1 MYKYKNNL
9 LINKIQKKGA
19 YGNIPYNKT
28 MLEEKVLKTIQ
39 RYNML
44 EDGDKVVI
52 GVSGGPDSMTLLN
65 ILNNLKEKLNIN
77 LYVAHINHMIRKEAD
92 EETEYVKDFCAK
104 INVEFFAKKIRV
116 EEEAKKQKIGTEEAG
131 RNIRYEFFE
140 EVAKKVGA
148 NKIATAHNSNDNA
161 ETVLMNIIRGT
172 SVSGLK
178 GIDKVRDGRFI
189 RPIIECSRDE
199 IEEYCK
205 EQNLNPKY
213 DKTNDEN
220 IYTRNKIRNM
230 LIPFL
235 KKEFNPNI
243 VDGINRLSQ
252 IATEEEQFINKT
264 VEKEYERLAITENDD
279 DRKYKNTNV
288 IRKVTIENKKKT
300 KDNSVEESKKLE
312 DAGEVP
318 KNKKKTVILDLKEFN
333 KLDYVI
339 KAKLILYTIS
349 KVYGSANGIEKIH
362 IDDIIKLCSNNI
374 GNKYLTPKA
383 GIKVYVRKGKI
394 YISFGTKNTIKNL

>member
-1 MYKYKNNL
+1 MNL
-9 LINKIQKKGA
+9 EGMRVI
-19 YGNIPYNKT
+19 

-65 ILNNLKEKLNIN
+65 ILNDLKEKLNIN
-77 LYVAHINHMIRKEAD
+77 LYVAHINHMIREEAD
-92 EETEYVKDFCAK
+92 EETEYVKEFCAK
-104 INVEFFAKKIRV
+104 INVEFFFKKVKV
-116 EEEAKKQKIGTEEAG
+116 EEIAKEQKIGTEEAG

-148 NKIATAHNSNDNA
+148 NRIATAHNSNDNA

-178 GIDKVRDGRFI
+178 GIEKVRDGRLI

-205 EQNLNPKY
+205 EKRLNPKY
-213 DKTNDEN
+213 DKSNSEN

-230 LIPFL
+230 LIPFI
-235 KKEFNPNI
+235 KQEFNSNI
-243 VDGINRLSQ
+243 IEGINRLSQ
-252 IATEEEQFINKT
+252 IATEEEQFINT
-264 VEKEYERLAITENDD
+264 IVEKEYKRLLINANNCIDKSISENHVN
-279 DRKYKNTNV
+279 REIEKKSNLLKNT
-288 IRKVTIENKKKT
+288 KKA
-300 KDNSVEESKKLE
+300 DSILN
-312 DAGEVP
+312 
-318 KNKKKTVILDLKEFN
+318 NNQNTVILDLKEFN
-333 KLDYVI
+333 KLDGVI
-339 KAKLILYTIS
+339 KSKLILYTIS
-349 KVYGSANGIEKIH
+349 KVYGSTNGIEKIH
-362 IDDIIKLCSNNI
+362 IDDIVKLCNNNI

-383 GIKVYVRKGKI
+383 GIKIYVRKGKI
-394 YISFGTKNTIKNL
+394 YVSSQNV

>member
-1 MYKYKNNL
+1 
-9 LINKIQKKGA
+9 
-19 YGNIPYNKT
+19 

-44 EDGDKVVI
+44 EYGDKVVI

-104 INVEFFAKKIRV
+104 INVEFFAKKVKV

-178 GIDKVRDGRFI
+178 GIDKVRDGKFI

-264 VEKEYERLAITENDD
+264 VEKEYERLKIGADNREENQ
-279 DRKYKNTNV
+279 
-288 IRKVTIENKKKT
+288 
-300 KDNSVEESKKLE
+300 
-312 DAGEVP
+312 
-318 KNKKKTVILDLKEFN
+318 VILDLKEFN

-339 KAKLILYTIS
+339 KAKLILYIIS
-349 KVYGSANGIEKIH
+349 KVYGSTNGIEKIH
-362 IDDIIKLCSNNI
+362 IDDIVKLCSNNI

>member
-1 MYKYKNNL
+1 
-9 LINKIQKKGA
+9 
-19 YGNIPYNKT
+19 
-28 MLEEKVLKTIQ
+28 MLEDKVLKTIQ
-39 RYNML
+39 KYNML
-44 EDGDKVVI
+44 KNGDKVVI

-104 INVEFFAKKIRV
+104 INVEFFAKKVKV

-140 EVAKKVGA
+140 EVAKKIGA

-178 GIDKVRDGRFI
+178 GIDKVRDGKFI

-264 VEKEYERLAITENDD
+264 VEKEYERLKISANNREENQ
-279 DRKYKNTNV
+279 
-288 IRKVTIENKKKT
+288 
-300 KDNSVEESKKLE
+300 
-312 DAGEVP
+312 
-318 KNKKKTVILDLKEFN
+318 VILDLKEFN

-349 KVYGSANGIEKIH
+349 KVYGSTNGIEKIH

>member
-1 MYKYKNNL
+1 
-9 LINKIQKKGA
+9 
-19 YGNIPYNKT
+19 

-44 EDGDKVVI
+44 EDGDEVVI

-104 INVEFFAKKIRV
+104 INVEFFAKKVKV

-140 EVAKKVGA
+140 EVAKKIGA

-178 GIDKVRDGRFI
+178 GIDKVRDGKFI

-252 IATEEEQFINKT
+252 IAAKEEQFINKT
-264 VEKEYERLAITENDD
+264 VEKEFERLRISANNSGKILQSRTDLNQKENN
-279 DRKYKNTNV
+279 KILMQN
-288 IRKVTIENKKKT
+288 IEKVNK
-300 KDNSVEESKKLE
+300 SI
-312 DAGEVP
+312 
-318 KNKKKTVILDLKEFN
+318 ILDLKEFN

-349 KVYGSANGIEKIH
+349 KVYGSTNGIEKIH
-362 IDDIIKLCSNNI
+362 IDDIINLCSNNI

-394 YISFGTKNTIKNL
+394 FISA